1 LTYGQYGQRRSRRNS
16 VNRCPAR
23 VHKPIPSLP
32 LRTLDPQTLS
42 CNDIV
47 VRTIVDLPVEQIRAL
62 DAYGK
67 KHGISRAETVR
78 RAVAMFLPKRRPRKL
93 DFRNHPAF
101 GAWRDRDVDAVEYQ
115 RKLRAEWD
123 DRS

>member
-1 LTYGQYGQRRSRRNS
+1 VHTLTSQSPEPIASFPSRR
-16 VNRCPAR
+16 
-23 VHKPIPSLP
+23 
-32 LRTLDPQTLS
+32 LDPQTLS
-42 CNDIV
+42 CDDIA
-47 VRTIVDLPVEQIRAL
+47 VRTIVDLPIEQIRAL

-78 RAVAMFLPKRRPRKL
+78 RAVAMFLPKRRRQKL

-101 GAWRDRDVDAVEYQ
+101 GAWRDREVDAVEYQ

-123 DRS
+123 QI